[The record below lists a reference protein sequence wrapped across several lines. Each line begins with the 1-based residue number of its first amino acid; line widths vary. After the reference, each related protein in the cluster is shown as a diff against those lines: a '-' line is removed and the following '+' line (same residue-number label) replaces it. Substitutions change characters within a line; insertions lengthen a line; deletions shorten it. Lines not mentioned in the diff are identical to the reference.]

1 MLRENRRYFLG
12 VFATEEDI
20 LGATNEAR
28 ERGYRIVDVYA
39 PYAVHGLEKAM
50 GLRPTRLP
58 VLTLIL
64 GLIGAGLKI
73 WFEFWTTAV
82 DWPIDVGGKP
92 WNSWPA
98 FIPVTFEVMVLFA
111 GLGTVTALLI
121 GQRLLPGR
129 RARCPV
135 PGVTDDRFALVLEEK
150 DASFDRQDTEAMFA
164 RYNVVDVVERVDQ
177 ELHG

>member
-1 MLRENRRYFLG
+1 M
-12 VFATEEDI
+12 
-20 LGATNEAR
+20 
-28 ERGYRIVDVYA
+28 
-39 PYAVHGLEKAM
+39 
-50 GLRPTRLP
+50 
-58 VLTLIL
+58 
-64 GLIGAGLKI
+64 
-73 WFEFWTTAV
+73 
-82 DWPIDVGGKP
+82 
-92 WNSWPA
+92 
-98 FIPVTFEVMVLFA
+98 TFEVMVLFA